1 LPPLNLSEKKLYH
14 YHIPLENNYWLQ
26 LGMIKRGA
34 YQMKS
39 KERWLTALNLGKPDR
54 VPATVHSWQQYH
66 LDKYLNGIDELAA
79 YKTVGLDPEI
89 HYYEEMG
96 QFWIPGLRKN
106 KKYSDEWIDEVT
118 ILNSSNGRIKQKHL
132 ITTPK
137 GKLTF
142 ATEGDAKTTWI
153 TEYMIK
159 EHEDIEKI
167 RYLPVPKIDKKNV
180 EKEYSRIGDDGVFR
194 GFVFGDQAGC
204 WQHLACYM
212 DITDLIL
219 ASIDTPA
226 WTHEALNILLGKKLR
241 FIYESLKNAK
251 FDIIETGGGSSSS
264 TVISPSLFKE
274 FCLPYDQKIND
285 ALHDVNHKSTYHTC
299 GGMYGILDDIIDMNT
314 DMSETLSNKGLGGN
328 TDGPEIYE
336 KMHGKVCMNG
346 GLDQINIL
354 TKGTPEDVRKEVF
367 RIFEIYGSGGGYI
380 MSCCD
385 HFFEAPLENIRAY
398 ASAASECSY

>member
-1 LPPLNLSEKKLYH
+1 
-14 YHIPLENNYWLQ
+14 
-26 LGMIKRGA
+26 
-34 YQMKS
+34 MKA
-39 KERWLTALNLGKPDR
+39 KERWLMALNLGIPDR

-79 YKTVGLDPEI
+79 YQDVGLDPEI

-96 QFWIPGLRKN
+96 QFWIPGLRKS
-106 KKYSDEWIDEVT
+106 KKYNDEWNDEVT
-118 ILNSSNGRIKQKHL
+118 VLKSNKGIIEQKHV

-142 ATEGDAKTTWI
+142 TTKGNAKTTWV

-159 EHEDIEKI
+159 GLEDIEKI
-167 RYLPVPKIDKKNV
+167 KYLPVPKLDKKSV
-180 EKEYSRIGDDGVFR
+180 EKTYDRLGDNGVLR

-212 DITDLIL
+212 DITDLIF
-219 ASIDTPA
+219 AAIDTPE
-226 WTHEALNILLGKKLR
+226 WTHEILSILMEKKLQ
-241 FIYESLKNAK
+241 FIYESLATAK

-264 TVISPSLFKE
+264 TVISPSLFEE
-274 FCLPYDQKIND
+274 FCLPYDKKIHD
-285 ALHDVNHKSTYHTC
+285 ALHDVGQKSTYHTC
-299 GGMYGILDDIIDMNT
+299 GGMLGILDAIIQTNT
-314 DMSETLSNKGLGGN
+314 DMSETLSNKRLGGN
-328 TDGPEIYE
+328 TDGPEIYK
-336 KMHGKVCMNG
+336 KMHGKVCLNG

-354 TKGTPEDVRKEVF
+354 TMGTPKDVRDEVY
-367 RIFEIYGSGGGYI
+367 RIFEIYGKGGGYI

-398 ASAASECSY
+398 ASAVNECKY